1 MNPSSNQR
9 FKFFPQL
16 NDLPKT
22 HWLGSSNT
30 LHLKL
35 AETYFSS
42 DSLQDT
48 FVKAIATE
56 RLLPI
61 KEVLETFEFFARV
74 RKDTKT
80 RFVAD
85 LCCGHGLLGILF
97 AMFERKVDRVR
108 LVDKKD
114 PESRQKLLTVATRV
128 APWIAAKIKHDTS
141 AIDVDD
147 DWIEPGCAIVSAHAC
162 GILSDLCLDIAI
174 RSGGPV
180 AILPCCYPRSACRAP
195 LALQTAFGLEAA
207 FDIDRTYRLEG
218 ANYRVRWAELPPE
231 ITPMNRVLYAQPRSP
246 SKINR

>member
-1 MNPSSNQR
+1 MNPPPNRR

-16 NDLPKT
+16 NDLADT
-22 HWLGSSNT
+22 RWLGSSNS

-35 AETYFSS
+35 TDAHFNS

-48 FVKAIATE
+48 FVRAIAAE

-61 KEVLETFEFFARV
+61 KEVLETFEFFARI

-80 RFVAD
+80 SFVAD

-97 AMFERKVDRVR
+97 AMFERKVDQVR
-108 LVDKKD
+108 LVDKTD
-114 PESRQKLLTVATRV
+114 PESRLKLVAAATRV
-128 APWIAAKIKHDTS
+128 APWVDSKVEHHTSKIS
-141 AIDVDD
+141 VDD

-162 GILSDLCLDIAI
+162 GSLSDLCIDIAI

-180 AILPCCYPRSACRAP
+180 AILPCCYPRRACQAP

-207 FDIDRTYRLEG
+207 FDIDRTYRLE
-218 ANYRVRWAELPPE
+218 AADYQVRWAEIPSE
-231 ITPMNRVLYAQPRSP
+231 ITPMNRVLCAKR
-246 SKINR
+246 KG

>member
-1 MNPSSNQR
+1 MNPSPNRR

-16 NDLPKT
+16 NDLAEK

-30 LHLKL
+30 LYLKL
-35 AETYFSS
+35 TDAHFNS

-48 FVKAIATE
+48 FLRAIAAE

-74 RKDTKT
+74 RRDTKAS
-80 RFVAD
+80 FVAD

-108 LVDKKD
+108 LVDKTD
-114 PESRQKLLTVATRV
+114 PESRQKLLSVATQV
-128 APWIAAKIKHDTS
+128 APWVAAKVVHNTS
-141 AIDVDD
+141 AIGVDD
-147 DWIEPGCAIVSAHAC
+147 DRIEPGCAIVSAHAC
-162 GILSDLCLDIAI
+162 GSLSDLCLDIAI

-207 FDIDRTYRLEG
+207 FDIDRTYRLEA
-218 ANYRVRWAELPPE
+218 ANYRVRWAEIPRE
-231 ITPMNRVLYAQPRSP
+231 ITPMNRILYAQHRGQV
-246 SKINR
+246 